1 MPLTSRSK
9 LQQPTAIARYSPDP
23 PVSSDAP
30 SPTAHLDETADI
42 DWTFYVF
49 CGMSCLVAGL
59 VDGASLAGV
68 YHEATSHLSGISTKL
83 ALRLRSPPPP
93 PTPTHASNRGVLLP
107 FWAYVILVC
116 TFGLGSLLCGF
127 VLVECGIEGQPR
139 PLQKNVALGRGMH
152 ASHRGLIFACTIL
165 LSLSSLVIH
174 CLDSHVCLFADCE
187 SPDAVFAQTLL
198 SMTFASAACGVL
210 NGLTSSSKM
219 MIFRASHMTGTVTD
233 AFLLVGYCM
242 RVQTLPRLHLSR
254 LLVRDWGLGL
264 QRCVFIS

>member
-1 MPLTSRSK
+1 
-9 LQQPTAIARYSPDP
+9 
-23 PVSSDAP
+23 
-30 SPTAHLDETADI
+30 
-42 DWTFYVF
+42 
-49 CGMSCLVAGL
+49 
-59 VDGASLAGV
+59 
-68 YHEATSHLSGISTKL
+68 
-83 ALRLRSPPPP
+83 
-93 PTPTHASNRGVLLP
+93 VLLP
-107 FWAYVILVC
+107 FWAYIILVC

-174 CLDSHVCLFADCE
+174 CLDSRVCLFADCE

-242 RVQTLPRLHLSR
+242 RVQTLPRPHLSR
-254 LLVRDWGLGL
+254 LLVRDGGLGL
-264 QRCVFIS
+264 QR